1 MNILEKIC
9 KNKIEEI
16 KFEKKKYSLNTLE
29 KIIKLKPN
37 RNFKK
42 LLIEKNITKQN
53 NIIAEIKK
61 SSPSAG
67 EIIKDYNPSFIAQE
81 YEKSGIK
88 SISILTDKKYF
99 NGNLED
105 LSIVSKSTNIPILR
119 KDFILDPYQ
128 VAQSKF
134 YNADAILLI
143 MSILSK
149 NQAIEILEAAKEYQ
163 IDSIIEIHN
172 LNEIDKAI
180 NLDYPIIGINNR
192 NLDTLEV
199 DTNNAINLSK
209 EIPKKFTII
218 AESGIKSKEL
228 IEEYNKNGIYN
239 FLIGENLLK
248 SNNLSLKISNL
259 LSN

>member
-1 MNILEKIC
+1 MNILEEIC

-16 KFEKKKYSLNTLE
+16 KFDKKKYSLNTLE
-29 KIIKLKPN
+29 KIVKLKPN
-37 RNFKK
+37 RGFKD
-42 LLIEKNITKQN
+42 LLIENNINKKN

-67 EIIKDYNPSFIAQE
+67 EIIKNYDPSFIANE

-99 NGNLED
+99 SGNLED
-105 LSIVSKSTNIPILR
+105 LSIVSKKTNIPILR

-143 MSILSK
+143 MSILSI
-149 NQAIEILEAAKEYQ
+149 NQAKEILEAAKEYKV
-163 IDSIIEIHN
+163 DSIIEIHN
-172 LNEIDKAI
+172 LSEIDNAVKL
-180 NLDYPIIGINNR
+180 NYPIIGINNR

-199 DTNNAINLSK
+199 DINNAINLSK
-209 EIPKKFTII
+209 NIPKEFTII
-218 AESGIKSKEL
+218 AESGIKSKEH
-228 IEEYNKNGIYN
+228 IEEYNKNDIYN

-248 SNNLSLKISNL
+248 SDNLSLKISNL
-259 LSN
+259 LNN